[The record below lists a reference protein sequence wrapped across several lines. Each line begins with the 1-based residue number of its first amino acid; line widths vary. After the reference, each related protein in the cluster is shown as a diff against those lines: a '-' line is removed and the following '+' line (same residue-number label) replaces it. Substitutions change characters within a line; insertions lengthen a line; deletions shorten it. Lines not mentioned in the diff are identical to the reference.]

1 MPADLGNGGSVTDP
15 TSECRIALALLNDF
29 CRDILMAVGVPA
41 EDAALVA
48 ESLTQAD
55 ASGLAS
61 HGAVRLLPVYVR
73 RLQAGTTRPRPQITI
88 ERRRAGAALLDG
100 DAGLGQVVG
109 TRAMELAI
117 EMARETGIGVVGV
130 RRSSHFGTGAFFM
143 HRAIRAA
150 MIGLALTNAPANMPP
165 HGGYRRF
172 FGTNPIAIG
181 IPCGDERPVILD
193 MSTSVVARGKIV
205 MMHKAGQ
212 EIPEGWALDEYG
224 RSTRDSGA
232 ALRGVV
238 LPFGGYKGSGLAFVI
253 DVLCGVLTGAA
264 FGPHIVDLY
273 DQGERIQN
281 LGHFFA
287 AVDIETFMPTMQF
300 QKRMD
305 QLVREVHQ
313 QPPRPGVE
321 RIFVPGEI
329 EQEKTAESQRLGAPL
344 TGAGIAEL
352 DRLAVGLGVRPLSAR
367 GG

>member
-1 MPADLGNGGSVTDP
+1 MAEPPA
-15 TSECRIALALLNDF
+15 ECRVSLPLLNDF
-29 CRDILMAVGVPA
+29 CRDILTAVGVPD

-61 HGAVRLLPVYVR
+61 HGTVRLLPVYVR
-73 RLQAGTTRPRPQITI
+73 RLQAGTTRPRPQIRI
-88 ERRRAGAALLDG
+88 ERRRCGAALLDG

-109 TRAMELAI
+109 TRAMQLAI
-117 EMARETGIGVVGV
+117 EMARQAGVGVVAV
-130 RRSSHFGTGAFFM
+130 RRSSHFGTGAFFVQQ
-143 HRAIRAA
+143 AIRAG

-165 HGGYRRF
+165 YGGYRRF

-205 MMHKAGQ
+205 MMNKAGQ
-212 EIPEGWALDEYG
+212 EIPEGWALDEEG
-224 RSTRDSGA
+224 RPTRDSGA

-238 LPFGGYKGSGLAFVI
+238 LPFGGYKGSGLAFAI

-287 AVDIETFMPTMQF
+287 AVDVETFMPTAQF
-300 QKRMD
+300 RARMD

-313 QPPRPGVE
+313 QPPRPSVE

-329 EQEKTAESQRLGAPL
+329 EQEKIAESRRLGVPL
-344 TGAGIAEL
+344 ADISIAEL
-352 DRLAVGLGVRPLSAR
+352 DRLAMSLGVRPLSGR
-367 GG
+367 IG